1 MNKPALREIIFDTE
15 TTGFDPFDANEPDRI
30 VEIGAIEIIDLK
42 PTGRVFHQYINPERH
57 IPEKVVAV
65 HGIDDARVAD
75 EPTFK
80 EIAQDWVDFIG
91 DDSKLVAHNANFDMK
106 FINAEL
112 SWVGL
117 PEISKDRVVDTLAIA
132 RKKFPGQRA
141 TLDALCSRYGI
152 DNSGREF
159 HGALLDSELLLDV
172 YFELCGGAQHGLALA
187 DTSKPQSQASQNNTQ
202 NITKGTYREPRP
214 HAITDEEKQAHD
226 AFLENNIKD
235 PIWHK
240 L

>member
-1 MNKPALREIIFDTE
+1 MSKSTTREIVFDTE
-15 TTGFDPFDANEPDRI
+15 TTGFDPFDSNEPDRI

-42 PTGRVFHQYINPERH
+42 PTGNVFHKYINPERH
-57 IPEKVVAV
+57 IPENVVQV

-75 EPTFK
+75 EPKFK
-80 EIAQDWVDFIG
+80 DIAQEFFDFIG
-91 DDSKLVAHNANFDMK
+91 DDSRLVAHNANFDMK
-106 FINAEL
+106 FINAEF

-117 PEISKDRVVDTLAIA
+117 PEISKDRVVDTLAMA

-141 TLDALCSRYGI
+141 TLDALCNRYNI

-159 HGALLDSELLLDV
+159 HGALLDSELLLEV

-187 DTSKPQSQASQNNTQ
+187 DTNKTQSQTASAQDSA
-202 NITKGTYREPRP
+202 KGNYRELRP
-214 HAITDEEKQAHD
+214 HSLSDEEKQAHE
-226 AFLENNIKD
+226 AFLKENIKD

-240 L
+240 TQ

>member
-1 MNKPALREIIFDTE
+1 MHKSTGREIVFDTE
-15 TTGFDPFDANEPDRI
+15 TTGFDPFDKEEPDRI
-30 VEIGAIEIIDLK
+30 VEIGAIEIVDLK

-57 IPEKVVAV
+57 IPERVVEV

-80 EIAQDWVDFIG
+80 DIAQAWFDFIG

-112 SWVGL
+112 SWAGL
-117 PEISKDRVVDTLAIA
+117 PEISSDRVIDTLAMA

-141 TLDALCSRYGI
+141 TLDALCSRYGV

-187 DTSKPQSQASQNNTQ
+187 DSPSTQRLNDSPQTSA
-202 NITKGTYREPRP
+202 KGTYKEPRP
-214 HAITDEEKQAHD
+214 HTITEDEKKAHE
-226 AFLENNIKD
+226 AFLEDNIKD